1 MTTLDFKDT
10 ILQLAEKINKLRDN
24 IGTEEATKNAFVMP
38 MLNALG
44 YDVFN
49 PLEVLPEFTCDIGT
63 KKGEKIDYAILK
75 DGNPIMLIEAKHWKQ
90 ELTLY
95 DNQLLRYFHVSTARF
110 GVLTNGIIYRFYT
123 DIDKENVMDE
133 KPFLEIDLENLT
145 DIKIE
150 QLKKFHKSYFNES
163 DILSTANELKLTIAV
178 KNIVKREFSEPSDEF
193 TRYFVKET
201 NEGHYTSK
209 LVETYK
215 SILKKCIQNYI
226 NDIISDRLNIAIEN
240 SKETNDMKEKLENS
254 EEMQEG
260 ASSTSEDTGIV
271 TLQEELDAYN
281 IVRSILRKYVDVSR
295 ITYTDYKSY
304 FVISLVNSSWYWI
317 CRINVMKTMI
327 QIGFPEKDYKGCKWI
342 KIENIDTIFN
352 LEKELADSLNQSLSL
367 IDKKVKTV

>member
-75 DGNPIMLIEAKHWKQ
+75 DGNPIMLLEAKHWKQ

>member
-1 MTTLDFKDT
+1 
-10 ILQLAEKINKLRDN
+10 
-24 IGTEEATKNAFVMP
+24 
-38 MLNALG
+38 
-44 YDVFN
+44 
-49 PLEVLPEFTCDIGT
+49 
-63 KKGEKIDYAILK
+63 
-75 DGNPIMLIEAKHWKQ
+75 
-90 ELTLY
+90 
-95 DNQLLRYFHVSTARF
+95 
-110 GVLTNGIIYRFYT
+110 
-123 DIDKENVMDE
+123 
-133 KPFLEIDLENLT
+133 
-145 DIKIE
+145 
-150 QLKKFHKSYFNES
+150 FNES